1 MIQIIDNVVSSRY
14 QNDLEETFFSPVF
27 NWNLSSRISG
37 TTDSN
42 HYGLSHSIIK
52 AREICSHKLDYILP
66 LVLEIADKS
75 NSDVSKIYSARA
87 FMQMPKNCDD
97 EHDSLHVDLT
107 FNHVVFLY
115 YLNDA
120 DGDTII
126 LNKKCT
132 DNSQPFYYDGY
143 TESDVLER
151 VTPKKGRVVVFDGM
165 HYHAAGIPKENYR
178 AVLNFDM
185 VKE

>member
-14 QNDLEETFFSPVF
+14 QNDLEETFFSKDFPWCL
-27 NWNLSSRISG
+27 NDSITG
-37 TTDSN
+37 TDDSN
-42 HYGLSHSIIK
+42 HFGLAHSIIK
-52 AREICSHKLDYILP
+52 AREIRSHKLDYVLP
-66 LVLEIADKS
+66 LVFEIADKS
-75 NSDVSKIYSARA
+75 NSDVSKIYAARA
-87 FMQMPKNCDD
+87 FMQVPRNCDD
-97 EHDSLHVDLT
+97 QHDHFHVDVLQ
-107 FNHVVFLY
+107 NHIVFLY
-115 YLNDA
+115 YLNDS

-132 DNSQPFYYDGY
+132 DSNQAFYGGEY